1 MRMGERNS
9 SMASS
14 SIIPLK
20 GQDFVG
26 GIGKSSELQ
35 MHRTAGYFPLPWP
48 AKESSFKTHLPVN
61 ILAWLWV
68 ISPVSTRPSGAWRC
82 TCTNPE
88 TDLVTSDF
96 PFSPDTTS
104 CLIVVM
110 IHPVSKLVSRILKG
124 FLISAPLNL
133 KFASFFDTNK
143 KKNPKSTLFEWH
155 HPQAGTYPTASLIH
169 SNSEIQ
175 TETALSWGK
184 AKQNSTATRVL
195 IYKTPW
201 IWNREIINGKKIW
214 HNNRVIMSKLNA
226 IPNDM

>member
-143 KKNPKSTLFEWH
+143 NKTKSTLFEWH
-155 HPQAGTYPTASLIH
+155 HPQARTRRQVWFTQILKYKQKPPYHEEKRNKTAQRQEYWFTKRPGSGT
-169 SNSEIQ
+169 
-175 TETALSWGK
+175 GK
-184 AKQNSTATRVL
+184 
-195 IYKTPW
+195 
-201 IWNREIINGKKIW
+201 
-214 HNNRVIMSKLNA
+214 
-226 IPNDM
+226 

>member
-1 MRMGERNS
+1 MRKGERNS

-68 ISPVSTRPSGAWRC
+68 ISPVSTRPSRAWSC

-96 PFSPDTTS
+96 PFS
-104 CLIVVM
+104 LY
-110 IHPVSKLVSRILKG
+110 HL
-124 FLISAPLNL
+124 PLNCCDDPSCFQAYSL
-133 KFASFFDTNK
+133 DSEGFSHLCSFKFEVYFPFSTPA
-143 KKNPKSTLFEWH
+143 KNYNPHYLN
-155 HPQAGTYPTASLIH
+155 GTIPRQYPTASLIH

-175 TETALSWGK
+175 TETAS
-184 AKQNSTATRVL
+184 
-195 IYKTPW
+195 
-201 IWNREIINGKKIW
+201 
-214 HNNRVIMSKLNA
+214 
-226 IPNDM
+226 